1 MASQIDPPT
10 SGSPPATGPFGGL
23 ARLTGL
29 WFVGLA
35 GTYLLYGWSTG
46 LGMEG
51 DAVFLERVTMV
62 LGPSAVAFALIISPS
77 LFAAGVVQLGP
88 LERGPGRVLRR
99 RGVLFLVFAG
109 IAYLLSTIGATI
121 ATSVMSPVVRDPVEA
136 LSVSPSPTGGLSRHL
151 IPVSLAA
158 FVPISG
164 TAGTL
169 VGHVTS
175 PWQPA
180 LRNATRWVAGIT
192 LMASFLLPFLATA
205 NAIALQGTS
214 PIWIIVNPLVLPLVL
229 TSALAVRE
237 RDALGLRLGA
247 WWRRTGPNS
256 LDPEALDRIIT
267 AVTGD
272 PGSRIDP
279 RSLTGPEREM
289 AAIAAAIR
297 SIAGSRPTLSESR
310 VREIVTAIIEASPPN
325 TSQAATPRR
334 SWFGPSELGGFC
346 TSWTCLAVGLVIVS
360 PLGGVPI
367 SVATAAVVGF
377 LGSAGILLISRRFP
391 GLASAVAS

>member
-1 MASQIDPPT
+1 MSSQIKASHPKLARSNDPY
-10 SGSPPATGPFGGL
+10 GP

-35 GTYLLYGWSTG
+35 GIYLMYGWSAG
-46 LGMEG
+46 LGLAG
-51 DAVFLERVTMV
+51 DAAFLERATMV
-62 LGPSAVAFALIISPS
+62 LGPSMIAFALLISPS
-77 LFAAGVVQLGP
+77 LYGACLAQVGGFDGS
-88 LERGPGRVLRR
+88 PGR
-99 RGVLFLVFAG
+99 FLAG
-109 IAYLLSTIGATI
+109 RWVVMALLAGLAYLLSAVGPSAVSSLLSSVTEGSSGAS
-121 ATSVMSPVVRDPVEA
+121 AAPRPPASELA
-136 LSVSPSPTGGLSRHL
+136 RHL
-151 IPVSLAA
+151 IPISLAA

-164 TAGTL
+164 TAGILT
-169 VGHVTS
+169 GHVTS

-180 LRNATRWVAGIT
+180 LRSATRWVAGIT

-214 PIWIIVNPLVLPLVL
+214 PIWIIVNPLILPLVL

-247 WWRRTGPNS
+247 WWRRTGPNG
-256 LDPEALDRIIT
+256 LDPETLDRIVT
-267 AVTGD
+267 GVTGD

-289 AAIAAAIR
+289 ATIAAAI
-297 SIAGSRPTLSESR
+297 SHIAGSRPTLSESR

-325 TSQAATPRR
+325 TSQAARSRR
-334 SWFGPSELGGFC
+334 SWFGPSVLGGFC

-377 LGSAGILLISRRFP
+377 LGSAGILLVARRFP
-391 GLASAVAS
+391 GLASAVVS

>member
-1 MASQIDPPT
+1 MGSLVDPPAPDLP
-10 SGSPPATGPFGGL
+10 SSADSYGL
-23 ARLTGL
+23 ARLTIL
-29 WFVGLA
+29 WFLGLA
-35 GTYLLYGWSTG
+35 TIYLLYGWTALHG
-46 LGMEG
+46 IAGHTT
-51 DAVFLERVTMV
+51 VLERVEMV
-62 LGPSAVAFALIISPS
+62 LGPSMIAFALLISPS
-77 LFAAGVVQLGP
+77 LYGACLAQVSGFDGT
-88 LERGPGRVLRR
+88 PGRVL
-99 RGVLFLVFAG
+99 AG
-109 IAYLLSTIGATI
+109 RWAVMTLLAGLAYLLSAAGPGIVSSLLSSVTEGSSAAPATPRPP
-121 ATSVMSPVVRDPVEA
+121 ASELA
-136 LSVSPSPTGGLSRHL
+136 RHL

-180 LRNATRWVAGIT
+180 LRSATRWVAGIT

-267 AVTGD
+267 GVTGD

-377 LGSAGILLISRRFP
+377 LGSAGILLVARRFP